1 MMDKNL
7 INSLKNYKK
16 EYLPRDLT
24 AAISVLVIALPQNM
38 AYALI
43 AGLNPIYG
51 LYTYVVSSIINFFV
65 TSSSYLIVG
74 PTNIIALALAS
85 TLGKFDIAGPDQYL
99 QYIVLLT
106 FLVGMIQ
113 LILGL
118 LKFGKLVTFVS
129 HPVIIG
135 LTTGIAVVIAVGQ
148 LDELLGLAKPDRF
161 NVILDLYTIIRNI
174 SGINF
179 FAVGFGVL
187 TFFIVIFID
196 NYFEYIPAYLVGVMI
211 PVIILTFFNL
221 QGEVAT
227 VGSIDSAIPQFR
239 LVKFDLPV
247 MAKMLSSAFS
257 IIILCF
263 IQLISI
269 IKMFEKKTGQ
279 EIDMSREIC
288 SQGIINMTASFFSS
302 FVITGSITN
311 SFANLQSEAKT
322 RFAGLFASIIVLIVL
337 YLFSGFISLIPIPSL
352 AAIVILVAYFMIDK
366 QEIKTLIKTTRSD
379 MFVLLSTFLATI
391 SQPRLDYAIGF
402 GVVISIVFVV
412 RNTGN
417 INSSYIKH
425 DEDST
430 HNFQEKDE
438 KKAKEDDEV
447 TIINLMGDLHFHT
460 LDDLQKELNRNIQ
473 QGEKYLIRLRH
484 VENID
489 VTILQELEDFI
500 DIIRSKDGQVMLS
513 GIEPEIYSILKQY
526 GIIDKIGEKNCF
538 SSKGEFYDSTEHAL
552 NKLKD
557 EK

>member
-1 MMDKNL
+1 MDKNL